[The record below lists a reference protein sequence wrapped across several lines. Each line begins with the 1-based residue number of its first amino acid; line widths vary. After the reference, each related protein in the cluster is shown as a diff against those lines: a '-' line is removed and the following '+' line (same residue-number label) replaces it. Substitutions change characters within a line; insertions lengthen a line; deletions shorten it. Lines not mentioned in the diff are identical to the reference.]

1 MSGIGIEQTDVDF
14 VGVVVV
20 VVAFVV
26 VQQPDDFSELLGSNE
41 MSMGAASE

>member
-14 VGVVVV
+14 VGVVF

-26 VQQPDDFSELLGSNE
+26 EQQPDDFSELLGSNE